1 MGLASFQKIWNSL
14 ELWARGVAGH
24 SATATDVV
32 PVAGTAGNRALTS
45 AVTPIVTLRRAARS
59 PALLLRRLRLL
70 WRGRRLRE
78 RVWGVGSADTERV
91 ARRPA

>member
-59 PALLLRRLRLL
+59 PALLLRLL

-91 ARRPA
+91 VRRPA

>member
-14 ELWARGVAGH
+14 DLWARGVAGH

-32 PVAGTAGNRALTS
+32 PVAGAAGNRSLTP
-45 AVTPIVTLRRAARS
+45 AVTPIVTPRQEARS
-59 PALLLRRLRLL
+59 PALRRRLRA
-70 WRGRRLRE
+70 